1 MQQDVQQIL
10 LIRLSAIGDIVMASG
25 LPSSTKRSYSHN
37 GAPIEFAWLVEGPY
51 VSLVRNHP
59 YIVHVITWPKNE
71 WPILLKAKKYWQTF
85 IHSVRKH
92 CNLPI
97 TNLVGPE
104 DASKAVY
111 KSLV

>member
-59 YIVHVITWPKNE
+59 YVVHVITWSKNE
-71 WPILLKAKKYWQTF
+71 WPILQKAKNTGKRLF
-85 IHSVRKH
+85 IVYANTVICLS
-92 CNLPI
+92 PI
-97 TNLVGPE
+97 
-104 DASKAVY
+104 
-111 KSLV
+111 